1 MISVQ
6 DMIDGLPPAKKQFMV
21 WLQRANPKLFQH
33 AVAQAGK
40 KVTMS
45 LPSGMGATTPAATT
59 SNSFWD
65 SLTNTLSSIGTAAG
79 TIVPTILNAQTNSK
93 ILDAQIKLAQAGKP
107 PLNTSQITA
116 PPTASFSI
124 GTSPAMQYIMWGA
137 LGLGAVFLFMKLKNS
152 RGISDEP

>member
-1 MISVQ
+1 MISVK
-6 DMIDGLPPAKKQFMV
+6 DMIDGLPPAKKQFV
-21 WLQRANPKLFQH
+21 LWLQHANPKLFQH

-45 LPSGMGATTPAATT
+45 VPSGMGATTSTATAPA
-59 SNSFWD
+59 SSSFWD
-65 SLTNTLSSIGTAAG
+65 SLTNTLSSIGTAAS
-79 TIVPTILNAQTNSK
+79 TIVPTVLNAQTNQK

-137 LGLGAVFLFMKLKNS
+137 LGLGAVFLFMKLKK
-152 RGISDEP
+152 